1 MSSIIKVDTIQNA
14 AGTTGLTID
23 SNGVITTP
31 AKPMFKAKG
40 ADDVILSNNI
50 LTKLQFNSTEIDV
63 GSNFDTSN
71 YRYVPQVA
79 GKYFIY
85 GKVFITYNSVS
96 TEYLE
101 LQLQK
106 NGSQHDAYYRYSNG
120 STEIY
125 GSLSLSTIVD
135 MNGSTDY
142 LDLHTRVSVSTDAKY
157 YTSSHFGE
165 FSGFLIS

>member
-23 SNGVITTP
+23 SNGVITNP

-40 ADDVILSNNI
+40 PDNVALSNNV

-63 GSNFDTSN
+63 GNYFDTSN

-85 GKVFITYNSVS
+85 GKVYTTYGTVPM
-96 TEYLE
+96 EYLE
-101 LQLQK
+101 IQLQK
-106 NGSQHDAYYRYSNG
+106 NGSQEAAYYRYSNG

-125 GSLSLSTIVD
+125 GSLTVSTIID

-142 LDLHTRVSVSTDAKY
+142 LDLHIRVSVSTDAKY

-165 FSGFLIS
+165 FSGYLIS